1 MLRRFMLLSLVALL
15 ICGAGSVDAQNFDKF
30 ILNGSGARAAG
41 MGYAF
46 TGIADDA
53 TAISWNTAGLTQLY
67 TMEAS
72 VVGRF
77 SFGTLGTDYSFAD
90 IEAERSSK
98 FQLNFASFVVP
109 FKAGDYNVVGGVA
122 LRRMFDFTDETTYKA
137 STDLGDSEFTENYTG
152 GINAITPAIGVQF
165 NEMLSVGAGI
175 NILTG
180 SLEYETSDDSGFSDE
195 TWSNDFSGTAIDL
208 GVLVKPNQQLSIGAN
223 FNLPYTL
230 TIEEESYETD
240 VNVPFFF
247 SIGLGYRA
255 SAKLLLAADYGSRPW
270 SSAEIEEDGET
281 YEVGMEDANSLHF
294 GLEYLAESGDSFM
307 PLRLGF
313 YTQPTPATDYN
324 DDQVTYNGITTGIGI
339 IMEKL
344 IIDGSF
350 EYVFG
355 TYVGDSESDEF
366 GDMRE
371 VEYTHNDF
379 RITVGAALHLG
390 K

>member
-15 ICGAGSVDAQNFDKF
+15 ICGVGSVDAQNFDKF

-77 SFGTLGTDYSFAD
+77 SFGTLGTDYSVAD
-90 IEAERSSK
+90 IETERSSK
-98 FQLNFASFVVP
+98 FQVNFASFVVP

-122 LRRMFDFTDETTYKA
+122 FRKYIDFTDKITFKA
-137 STDLGDSEFTENYTG
+137 SEGLETFESTEEYTG

-165 NEMLSVGAGI
+165 NEMLSFGAGI

-180 SLEYETSDDSGFSDE
+180 SLEYETSDDFSFSDD

-208 GVLVKPNQQLSIGAN
+208 GVLVKPNQQLSLGAN

-230 TIEEESYETD
+230 TIEEEGYETD
-240 VNVPFFF
+240 VNIPFFF

-255 SAKLLLAADYGSRPW
+255 SDKLLLAADYGSRPW
-270 SSAEIEEDGET
+270 SSAEVEFEGGSE
-281 YEVGMEDANSLHF
+281 EVGMEDANSVHF

-313 YTQPTPATDYN
+313 YTQPTPATDVN
-324 DDQVTYNGITTGIGI
+324 DDQVTYNGITAGIGL

-344 IIDGSF
+344 IFDGSF

-355 TYVGDSESDEF
+355 TYIGASESDEF
-366 GDMRE
+366 GNMRE